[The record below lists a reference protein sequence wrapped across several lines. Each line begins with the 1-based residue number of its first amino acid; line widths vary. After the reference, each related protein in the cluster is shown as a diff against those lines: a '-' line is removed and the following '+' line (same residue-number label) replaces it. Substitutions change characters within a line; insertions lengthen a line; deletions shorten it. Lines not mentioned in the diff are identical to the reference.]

1 MGNETLQ
8 RENWKQSPAVFAGVL
23 AVALWGI
30 VILLNWLGSEEIPIG
45 EEQFQQLREQDFID
59 RIQVGSDG
67 IHAWLRQPVQIESG
81 GGRYLTEE
89 IFLPRNGGVERTEI
103 ENYLLSLDGIVRI
116 AGEPEAQQTIE
127 GYAFEQEFNRLV
139 DSSRDSANDR
149 LVKAFQQ
156 YGRSQST
163 QWDAATCS
171 QKAREYLQAHW
182 DTQKLALAD
191 AKEIVLPGLKRWLKD
206 NYSKQFSDRALAEHL
221 SAEDLPEEV
230 RAFARKLA
238 EFAGVE
244 V

>member
-30 VILLNWLGSEEIPIG
+30 VILLNWLGSAEIPIG

-103 ENYLLSLDGIVRI
+103 ENWRSRGMEVSVVNAGRGDGFQGVGGVLLVVGLLGIGLWHLWSQVQKDRRGI
-116 AGEPEAQQTIE
+116 GSPRR
-127 GYAFEQEFNRLV
+127 RL
-139 DSSRDSANDR
+139 
-149 LVKAFQQ
+149 
-156 YGRSQST
+156 
-163 QWDAATCS
+163 
-171 QKAREYLQAHW
+171 
-182 DTQKLALAD
+182 QKLD
-191 AKEIVLPGLKRWLKD
+191 EELKD
-206 NYSKQFSDRALAEHL
+206 GKITPEEYRQ
-221 SAEDLPEEV
+221 SAELIW
-230 RAFARKLA
+230 A
-238 EFAGVE
+238 EM
-244 V
+244 